1 MVLRGIREQK
11 LDKKIDNQ
19 ESKESQGFE
28 KELNKTTKIA
38 TRAVSI
44 YKFVQPF
51 TISNE
56 DFS

>member
-28 KELNKTTKIA
+28 KELNKTTKIT
-38 TRAVSI
+38 TRTMSI